1 MEEIAKFW
9 NNIERMIRDREKTIL
24 QGSVTEVNESERT
37 CSVLV
42 GNVVYEDVRLY
53 GVIKAD
59 LKGFVMLPKVGS
71 IVMAGR
77 IEESNELFVIMFTEV
92 DKIIYTVE
100 DISITADKG
109 GCDITAKD
117 SNIKITP
124 GGMTFVRS
132 GSGLKKTLSD
142 LIDAITKLT
151 VTTGVGPS
159 GIPIN
164 AADFIKIKQDLN
176 NYLEG

>member
-9 NNIERMIRDREKTIL
+9 AKIERMIRDREKTIL
-24 QGSVTEVNESERT
+24 YGSVTEVNEQERT
-37 CSVLV
+37 CSVQV
-42 GNVVYEDVRLY
+42 GNVVYGDVRLY
-53 GVIKAD
+53 GVVKPG
-59 LKGFVMLPKVGS
+59 LKGFVMFPKIDSMVL
-71 IVMAGR
+71 VGR
-77 IEESNELFVIMFTEV
+77 IEESNELFVVMFTEV

-100 DISITADKG
+100 DISITADKK
-109 GCDITAKD
+109 GCDIIAKD

-151 VTTGVGPS
+151 VTTAVGPS
-159 GIPIN
+159 GVPIN